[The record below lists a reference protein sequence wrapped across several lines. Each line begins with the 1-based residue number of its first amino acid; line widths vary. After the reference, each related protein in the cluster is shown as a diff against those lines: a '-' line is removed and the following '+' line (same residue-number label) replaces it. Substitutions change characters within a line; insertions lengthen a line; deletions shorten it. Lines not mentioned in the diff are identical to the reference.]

1 MKVQEN
7 RDLKKLSDMS
17 KVLPQVIAIFIEKK
31 LSENVSPSTL
41 LEYSRDFRIFFSWVR
56 PKLWPYVASESELE
70 LELFN
75 DIKREH
81 VNQFVE
87 YLYVSRKLQ
96 YSSMVRKIHSL
107 RSLFN
112 FLHLEFE
119 SNGVPVLHRNIFA
132 TFTLERPKGPLE
144 VARQL
149 QTKVLRSDEI
159 DQFVQFVRNGITEQ
173 NNAQAQWFYNQ
184 NRDRDVSIITLLL
197 DSGLI
202 VSDLENMDLNDI
214 NLTNDY
220 ILITR
225 QQAKVRKSH
234 KVKFGEKSKQ
244 YLIDYM
250 SVRIIS
256 YNPHKGEEA
265 FFLARPNGEAHG
277 KRISKRAIQVMVKK
291 YALKFGASEV
301 TTRQLT
307 HSFGLQYVESNT
319 VSTTKQQM
327 AQRNIESVEKYLIL
341 SSIIK

>member
-7 RDLKKLSDMS
+7 RDLKKLSVIS
-17 KVLPQVIAIFIEKK
+17 EVLPQVIATFIKKK

-41 LEYSRDFRIFFSWVR
+41 LEYSRDFRIFFSWAR

-81 VNQFVE
+81 VHDFVG
-87 YLYVSRKLQ
+87 YLYASRKLQ
-96 YSSMVRKIHSL
+96 YSSMLRKFHSL

-112 FLHLEFE
+112 YLHLEFE
-119 SNGVPVLHRNIFA
+119 SNGVPVIKRNIFA
-132 TFTLERPKGPLE
+132 TFTMERPKAPLE

-149 QTKVLRSDEI
+149 QTKVLRSEEI
-159 DQFVQFVRNGITEQ
+159 DQFVRFVQSGISEQ
-173 NNAQAQWFYNQ
+173 NNVQAQWFYIQ

-202 VSDLENMDLNDI
+202 VSDLENMDINDI
-214 NLTNDY
+214 NLKDDY

-225 QQAKVRKSH
+225 QQAKVRKNH
-234 KVKFGEKSKQ
+234 KVKFGEQAKR
-244 YLIDYM
+244 YLIDYIN
-250 SVRIIS
+250 VRINS
-256 YNPHKGEEA
+256 YNPYEGEKA

-277 KRISKRAIQVMVKK
+277 KRISKRAIQALVKK
-291 YALKFGASEV
+291 YALKFGASEL

-307 HSFGLQYVESNT
+307 HSFGLQYSESNT
-319 VSTTKQQM
+319 VSNTKQQM